1 MKLKYGDSA
10 IEKEYVDGILETK
23 VRKDLH
29 IIGHNSKPVY
39 HFFKRAFD
47 VISAFITLIV
57 LSPIFV
63 IVAILIKID
72 DRGPVIFKHYRM
84 GRNGKPFGVY
94 KFRSMKM
101 GSEKIE
107 DFLTPEQLEVYK
119 KEFKLD
125 NDPRITKIG
134 NILRKTSM
142 DELPQL
148 INIIKGEMSVIGPRP
163 ILESEF
169 EYYTAEEK
177 ALVLTLRPG
186 LTGYWQAYARN
197 DATYETGERQRMEL
211 YYAENASIWLDIKI
225 LFKSFTSVLS
235 RKGAK

>member
-1 MKLKYGDSA
+1 MELKYSDSA
-10 IEKEYVDGILETK
+10 VKTEYLAETPK
-23 VRKDLH
+23 VETRRNTRLIHK
-29 IIGHNSKPVY
+29 SKPVY
-39 HFFKRAFD
+39 RFIKRTFD
-47 VISAFITLIV
+47 IISASATLIV
-57 LSPIFV
+57 LSPLFLI
-63 IVAILIKID
+63 IAILIKAD
-72 DRGPVIFKHYRM
+72 DNGPVIFKHYRV
-84 GRNGKPFGVY
+84 GRNGKLFGVY

-101 GSEKIE
+101 GSDKIE
-107 DFLTPEQLEVYK
+107 DILTPEQLQEYK

-134 NILRKTSM
+134 NILRKTSL

-169 EYYTAEEK
+169 EYYTAEER

-197 DATYETGERQRMEL
+197 DATYETGERQKMEL
-211 YYAENASIWLDIKI
+211 YYVQNANVWFDTKI
-225 LFKSFTSVLS
+225 LLKSFTSVLA